1 MQEFVNEMNNIWKK
15 EREENCQLNLQGL
28 IDILEKLPDEA
39 KKAIVEVD
47 MDGFDDIGVY
57 VTDISSYRGYYS
69 DLQIEY
75 SQDIKKALTTKELIK
90 KLKKAIGKTFYG
102 YKGGEFKMHEGT
114 VVWLSNYGKTSNRQ
128 VIGVINGWDRCYLK
142 SKRVEED

>member
-1 MQEFVNEMNNIWKK
+1 MQEFVDEMNNIWKK

-28 IDILEKLPDEA
+28 IEELEKLPDEA
-39 KKAIVEVD
+39 KKGIVEVD
-47 MDGFDDIGVY
+47 MDGFDDIYVY
-57 VTDISSYRGYYS
+57 ATDIDSYRGYYS

-75 SQDIKKALTTKELIK
+75 SQDIKEALTTEELIK

-102 YKGGEFKMHEGT
+102 YKGGEFEMHVGT
-114 VVWLSNYGKTSNRQ
+114 VVWLSNYWKTSNRQ

-142 SKRVEED
+142 SKRVE

>member
-39 KKAIVEVD
+39 KKGIVEVD

-90 KLKKAIGKTFYG
+90 KL
-102 YKGGEFKMHEGT
+102 H
-114 VVWLSNYGKTSNRQ
+114 
-128 VIGVINGWDRCYLK
+128 
-142 SKRVEED
+142 

>member
-1 MQEFVNEMNNIWKK
+1 MQEFVDEMNNIWKK

-28 IDILEKLPDEA
+28 IEELEKLPDEA
-39 KKAIVEVD
+39 KKGIVEVD
-47 MDGFDDIGVY
+47 MDGFDDIYVY
-57 VTDISSYRGYYS
+57 ATDIDSYRGYYS

-75 SQDIKKALTTKELIK
+75 SQDIKEALTTEELIK

-102 YKGGEFKMHEGT
+102 YKGGEFEMHEGT

-128 VIGVINGWDRCYLK
+128 IIGVINGWDRCYLK
-142 SKRVEED
+142 SKRVE